1 MSQPRRFARGP
12 LHRGLLAVL
21 LALAVAGC
29 AARTRPAGPYATTY
43 EPVPVDDAAVA
54 RDVLNVV
61 VTPFYV
67 VFKAAV
73 CATTLVLAVPAA
85 AVVSVTDPA
94 SESWQRQNIDEGV
107 AVNCGPPWVL
117 F

>member
-1 MSQPRRFARGP
+1 MSLPRSAARGP
-12 LHRGLLAVL
+12 LHRGLVAAL
-21 LALAVAGC
+21 LALALAGC
-29 AARTRPAGPYATTY
+29 AARSRPVSAYGTAY
-43 EPVPVDDAAVA
+43 EPAAGERAAVA

-61 VTPFYV
+61 ATPFYV

-94 SESWQRQNIDEGV
+94 SESWQRQNLDEGV
-107 AVNCGPPWVL
+107 AENCGPPWVL